1 MLAVHWVPCAPNP
14 PSSHH
19 HYRAPQDLLLIL
31 KCVLAPTHHV
41 VFTCTSL
48 SADTHPILLLR
59 IAYRADPKINIWVT
73 ATVLSNLIHLLG
85 YSMPLP
91 KSRMSC
97 EVGEGSCLLPEPQL
111 PRNT

>member
-1 MLAVHWVPCAPNP
+1 MGPQP

-19 HYRAPQDLLLIL
+19 HYHAPQDLLLIS
-31 KCVLAPTHHV
+31 KCVLAPTHHM
-41 VFTCTSL
+41 VFTCTHL
-48 SADTHPILLLR
+48 SADTHPILLR
-59 IAYRADPKINIWVT
+59 IAYRADPKTNIWVT
-73 ATVLSNLIHLLG
+73 AILLLNLVNLLA

-91 KSRMSC
+91 RSKMSC